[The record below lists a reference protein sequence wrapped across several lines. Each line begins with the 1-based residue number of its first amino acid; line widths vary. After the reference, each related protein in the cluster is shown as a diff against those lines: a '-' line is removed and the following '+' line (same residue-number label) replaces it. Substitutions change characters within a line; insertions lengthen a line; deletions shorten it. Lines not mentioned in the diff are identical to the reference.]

1 MAEREGRFTPGD
13 QREIVGGGGKG
24 PFVGGHGK
32 QVVNIPVLGSR
43 L

>member
-13 QREIVGGGGKG
+13 QREIVGGGKG